1 MASKTTYKD
10 LNAWKEYLRTTWYI
24 DYIRE
29 TKPQINRSLY
39 LNLDDGTI
47 TPLSD
52 VIDLDDEEVDS
63 LSSFTDDTE
72 DDFSN
77 TIREKLAAKDL
88 TISGSRFVI
97 GSKDK
102 VERLN
107 RYIVA
112 QKNIDGLAP
121 PKVDTK
127 SASKVDT
134 KSASKVD
141 TKSASKVDTKSASKV
156 DTKSASKSVTKK
168 QSKSKGNHVTV
179 TAVQEEKETE
189 AQEEEKRTIDE
200 IYDNNVDSIVATM
213 LSATEEEPVCIDL
226 LTGTITCPS
235 GAIIE
240 LKVPKSS
247 VPNIRFTYSKISD
260 YTKKEYAELLGRYV
274 TAYKKEETRLNEEK
288 PVKVPS
294 SRSALSKPE
303 KKKKKSEKKVEE
315 DVEALTEKTSA
326 LKISKLPTKT
336 VTNTPQPTYALASRK
351 QGANEVPLR
360 SKIAAPPKV
369 TSPEVERAQSRVPVE
384 IKTSATIL
392 SLKEAM
398 SRIKL
403 HKGSLAGRAVPAK
416 ATLINDVEGEDLIPN
431 GEEPKKQALP
441 SKVTLPA
448 PVNRKG
454 ASLPPSK
461 VKPAPSKKKAAAK
474 QATKVVEEESEAS
487 NDESVS
493 GEEVE
498 SDDE

>member
-1 MASKTTYKD
+1 MASKATYKD

-29 TKPQINRSLY
+29 AKPQINRSLY

-47 TPLSD
+47 TSLSD

-121 PKVDTK
+121 Q
-127 SASKVDT
+127 
-134 KSASKVD
+134 
-141 TKSASKVDTKSASKV
+141 KV

-168 QSKSKGNHVTV
+168 QSKSKGKSITV
-179 TAVQEEKETE
+179 TAVQEQKETE

-213 LSATEEEPVCIDL
+213 LSATEEEPICIDL